1 MSILRAKTLDLKETS
16 PLTKERKEN
25 SIQNE
30 KEALENKVLLD
41 SYPRR
46 LVLEMTNACNIHC
59 VMCGRN
65 AADFKP
71 TIFDIDWLK
80 YFEPITDK
88 IEEVTL
94 LGWGEPTLHPH
105 FSDFLK
111 WADEKGLRKF
121 FCTNGTR
128 LSELREDIFKYKVD
142 LLTISLDGANKE
154 TNNRIRAGA
163 DFEKITNSIKAI
175 VEEKR
180 RLGVNYPYLSI
191 VMTMMKSNYREFPD
205 FIRLAGELGI
215 EEAKGVYLT
224 VFEERMMP
232 ECMEGMQKSVK
243 EVFGEAEA
251 VGKQLGIQVKI
262 PYLQG
267 EDVAKENAHKDC
279 YVGWRDFFL
288 GSDGYVRSCMS
299 TSKKLFHISK
309 YQTFDDMWNSEEYRE
324 FRQCVNT
331 ENMELPCRNCY
342 QASFANW
349 NRKDSFVQI
358 GNKFSPDWEVKNE
371 N

>member
-1 MSILRAKTLDLKETS
+1 M
-16 PLTKERKEN
+16 LT
-25 SIQNE
+25 
-30 KEALENKVLLD
+30 V
-41 SYPRR
+41 
-46 LVLEMTNACNIHC
+46 
-59 VMCGRN
+59 
-65 AADFKP
+65 
-71 TIFDIDWLK
+71 
-80 YFEPITDK
+80 
-88 IEEVTL
+88 
-94 LGWGEPTLHPH
+94 
-105 FSDFLK
+105 
-111 WADEKGLRKF
+111 
-121 FCTNGTR
+121 
-128 LSELREDIFKYKVD
+128 
-142 LLTISLDGANKE
+142 SLDGANKE